1 MEGCRNDVPNRGV
14 DCKNF
19 GNSQGPAGPMTA
31 FAGGGSGVIQQGIM
45 IHAAADG
52 ASGSQARRKDLVTRF
67 DVKPICLRSDQM
79 QPRTSTVVS
88 DEQLQSE
95 LRVSISAIVIP
106 TYRSFIRRFSQ
117 VFTPGRKAEKYIKYQ
132 PEDIETCIEE
142 LFDGTT
148 SQQSKK
154 R

>member
-1 MEGCRNDVPNRGV
+1 MDKVAAMFESRRIKCKREGHEASAKRNV
-14 DCKNF
+14 
-19 GNSQGPAGPMTA
+19 Q
-31 FAGGGSGVIQQGIM
+31 
-45 IHAAADG
+45 
-52 ASGSQARRKDLVTRF
+52 
-67 DVKPICLRSDQM
+67 
-79 QPRTSTVVS
+79 
-88 DEQLQSE
+88 E
-95 LRVSISAIVIP
+95 
-106 TYRSFIRRFSQ
+106 FSQ

>member
-1 MEGCRNDVPNRGV
+1 MLKERFKSFNAMFDE
-14 DCKNF
+14 
-19 GNSQGPAGPMTA
+19 
-31 FAGGGSGVIQQGIM
+31 
-45 IHAAADG
+45 IH
-52 ASGSQARRKDLVTRF
+52 
-67 DVKPICLRSDQM
+67 
-79 QPRTSTVVS
+79 RTQTTWVVS

-95 LRVSISAIVIP
+95 IRVSISAIVIP
-106 TYRSFIRRFSQ
+106 AYRSFMGRFNQ
-117 VFTPGRKAEKYIKYQ
+117 VLTPGRQTEKYIKYIKYQ